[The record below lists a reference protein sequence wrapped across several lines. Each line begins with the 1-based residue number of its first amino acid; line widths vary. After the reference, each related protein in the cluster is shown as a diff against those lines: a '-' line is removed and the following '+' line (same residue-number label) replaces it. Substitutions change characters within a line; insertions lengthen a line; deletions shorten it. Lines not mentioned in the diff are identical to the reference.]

1 MPAPDPSKL
10 CPDCRDF
17 LASLPGLP
25 AGAAAERFCGACRV
39 GFRARNEPERGPGAG
54 LGLAALALLA
64 LLGVYHLAGVA
75 LGTLK

>member
-1 MPAPDPSKL
+1 MPVDPNKL

-39 GFRARNEPERGPGAG
+39 GFRARNDPDGPDWGR
-54 LGLAALALLA
+54 LAASLLVWALAVFGA
-64 LLGVYHLAGVA
+64 YHLAGVA
-75 LGTLK
+75 VRSF